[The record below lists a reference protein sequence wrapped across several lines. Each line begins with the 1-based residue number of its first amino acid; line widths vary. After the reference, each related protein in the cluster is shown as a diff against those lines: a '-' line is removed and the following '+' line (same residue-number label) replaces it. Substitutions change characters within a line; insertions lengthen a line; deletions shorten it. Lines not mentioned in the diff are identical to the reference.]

1 MKRMSRRY
9 LKATKNTLI
18 VGIAYQKTRRASR
31 WRSASE
37 LCLPSGEVLPQKAH
51 YPGPGGNVGPHTV
64 REYTAALRPRYR
76 LASRRDKS
84 RLLDE
89 FCRITHRHR
98 KVAIGLLRH
107 PPKRARRRAGRPPQY
122 VRSLRPVLE
131 QLWEAS
137 DYLASKR
144 LAPFPPDLIEALE
157 RHDELTLSAEQRTA
171 LLHISPATIDRL
183 LHSVRRLHRRHGVAT
198 TSPSLAALRAQVP
211 LRTFSEWADVSPGH
225 LQADLLAHCGD
236 SARGFFL
243 TSLLAIDV
251 ATGWTELQAVWGKG
265 HKRVGGAVHLARQA
279 LPMPV
284 LSLHTDNGGEFLN
297 HILVPWCRG
306 EHIAFTRGRPYR
318 KNDQAYVEQRHGSV
332 LRRYIG
338 YDRYSTRAAFA
349 ALKAVHELLRLYVN
363 FFQPV
368 RKLVSKERHG
378 ARVVKRYDRAQTPYR
393 RLLVNGVLTPER
405 CATLTAQYQGL
416 NPLRLRADL
425 QTRLD
430 ALWNL
435 ADGRRTGT

>member
-1 MKRMSRRY
+1 M
-9 LKATKNTLI
+9 
-18 VGIAYQKTRRASR
+18 
-31 WRSASE
+31 
-37 LCLPSGEVLPQKAH
+37 
-51 YPGPGGNVGPHTV
+51 GPDSV

-137 DYLASKR
+137 DYLCSKR
-144 LAPFPPDLIEALE
+144 LAPFLPDLIEALE

-183 LHSVRRLHRRHGVAT
+183 LHAVRRLHRRHGVAT

-211 LRTFSEWADVSPGH
+211 LRTFTEWADVSPGH
-225 LQADLLAHCGD
+225 LPADLLAHCGD

-251 ATGWTELQAVWGKG
+251 ATGWTELQAVWGKS
-265 HKRVGGAVHLARQA
+265 HKRVGAAVHLARCA
-279 LPMPV
+279 LPMP
-284 LSLHTDNGGEFLN
+284 LRSLHTDNGGEFLN
-297 HILVPWCRG
+297 HILVPWCREEG
-306 EHIAFTRGRPYR
+306 IRFTRGRPYR
-318 KNDQAYVEQRHGSV
+318 KNDQAYVEQRNGAV

-338 YDRYSTRAAFA
+338 YQRYCTHAALL
-349 ALKAVHELLRLYVN
+349 ALKAVHEVLRLYVN

-378 ARVVKRYDRAQTPYR
+378 ARVLKRYDRAQTPYR
-393 RLLVNGVLTPER
+393 RLLASGVLTPARRDALVAEYHR
-405 CATLTAQYQGL
+405 L
-416 NPLRLRADL
+416 NPLQLRAEL
-425 QTRLD
+425 AARLD
-430 ALWNL
+430 ALWKL
-435 ADGRRTGT
+435 ADRSERSAA

>member
-1 MKRMSRRY
+1 
-9 LKATKNTLI
+9 
-18 VGIAYQKTRRASR
+18 
-31 WRSASE
+31 
-37 LCLPSGEVLPQKAH
+37 
-51 YPGPGGNVGPHTV
+51 VGPFSV
-64 REYTAALRPRYR
+64 REYAASLRPRYR

-89 FCRITHRHR
+89 FCRVTKRDR
-98 KVAIGLLRH
+98 KVAIKLLRH
-107 PPKRARRRAGRPPQY
+107 PPKRARRRAGRPRAY
-122 VRSLRPVLE
+122 LTTLRPALE
-131 QLWEAS
+131 MVWEAS
-137 DYLASKR
+137 DYLCSKR
-144 LAPFPPDLIEALE
+144 LAPFLPELIETLE
-157 RHDELTLSAEQRTA
+157 RHDEVTLSAEQRTA

-183 LHSVRRLHRRHGVAT
+183 LHPVRRQHRRHGIAT

-211 LRTFSEWADVSPGH
+211 LRTFGEWTHVPPGH

-236 SARGFFL
+236 SAHGFYL

-265 HKRVGGAVHLARQA
+265 QQRVGSAVHFARQA
-279 LPMPV
+279 LPMPW

-297 HILVPWCRG
+297 HILVPWCRD
-306 EHIAFTRGRPYR
+306 ERIAFTRGRPYR
-318 KNDQAYVEQRHGSV
+318 KNDQAYVEQRNGAV

-338 YDRYSTRAAFA
+338 YDRYGTRAAFA
-349 ALKAVHELLRLYVN
+349 ALKAVHEVLRLYVN

-393 RLLVNGVLTPER
+393 RLLASGVLTPER
-405 CATLTAQYQGL
+405 SAALAAQHQRL
-416 NPLRLRADL
+416 NPLQLRADL

-430 ALWNL
+430 ALWKL